1 MSTFLDLQNGWYNG
15 FIQGMS
21 QNPNSFQIIQPAP
34 PIASGA
40 AANSTLW
47 SYFNNIPPLSLTQQ
61 FMASGGNQF
70 YSNYRAL
77 MSALMPS
84 RTVNVQQDIGED
96 NFLNWQKYI
105 LSLSTPIS
113 MNQLPTLFRN
123 WAMIFAPQVAN
134 IGSSDYASIL
144 LDPIATAQ
152 NELTLIYTTPGINGL
167 PLPYNW
173 SLSYNDMI
181 TQLNS
186 SPSRQFTFDS
196 SKMDT
201 NVSKS
206 WTKGGNSGFFG
217 LWGGSTINTSISQQF
232 ASSNVKV
239 TASFDNVFTFSD
251 TPGLWYNSSA
261 MALAFANKTG
271 NPWSSQSSINW
282 DNTFGAN
289 GNMQRFAANL
299 IIASGMSVTVT
310 SDASY
315 SSLDQ
320 QTITSSGHA
329 GFWPFYS
336 GSSGSS
342 TTNTV
347 TFNQQGQ
354 MSITTSSV
362 RGVPIVLGVNVL
374 PVSQFVGHSAAMA
387 TSLYTS
393 AKNFKAPKPEMA
405 EEFFN

>member
-15 FIQGMS
+15 FIQAMG
-21 QNPNSFQIIQPAP
+21 QNQNAFQIIQPAP

-40 AANSTLW
+40 AANQTLW

-84 RTVNVQQDIGED
+84 RTVNVQQDIGAD
-96 NFLNWQKYI
+96 NFKEWQKYV
-105 LSLSTPIS
+105 LSLSTPPS
-113 MNQLPTLFRN
+113 MNQIPTLFRN

-152 NELTLIYTTPGINGL
+152 NELTLIYTDINGL
-167 PLPYNW
+167 PKPFSW
-173 SLSYNDMI
+173 SLSYNDMV
-181 TQLNS
+181 TQLNG
-186 SPSRQFTFDS
+186 SPSRQINFDS
-196 SKMDT
+196 STMNT
-201 NVSKS
+201 NVSTS
-206 WTKGGNSGFFG
+206 WTKGGNTGFFG
-217 LWGGSTINTSISQQF
+217 LWGGSTTTTSISQQF

-239 TASFDNVFTFSD
+239 TGSFDNVLVFSD

-271 NPWSSQSSINW
+271 NPWSSQSAINW
-282 DNTFGAN
+282 DNTFGTN

-299 IIASGMSVTVT
+299 VIASGMSITVT

-336 GSSGSS
+336 SGSGSS
-342 TTNTV
+342 STNTI

-362 RGVPIVLGVNVL
+362 RGVPIVLGANVL

-387 TSLYTS
+387 TSL
-393 AKNFKAPKPEMA
+393 
-405 EEFFN
+405 